1 MFGKLLIANRGE
13 IACRVMR
20 TAKTLGMRTVAVFSE
35 ADRDALHVEAAD
47 EAECIGP
54 AAAADSYLNIG
65 AIVEAARRSGADAV
79 HPGYGFLAENAGF
92 AEAVEEAGL
101 VFVGPPAEAIR
112 AMGDKSVAKAIM
124 EKAGVPVVP
133 GYHGAGQDLA
143 TLGKAAEKIGYP
155 VLIKASKGG
164 GGRGMRVADDRS
176 ALNEA
181 VAACRREA
189 KAAFGDGAL
198 LVERYLSRPR
208 HVEVQIFADAH
219 GNTVHLFE
227 RDCSIQRRHQK
238 VVEEA
243 PASALPGRLRED
255 MAKAAL
261 AAARAIGYVGA
272 GPVEFLLAED
282 GRFYFMEMNTRL
294 QVEHTVTEML
304 VDEDLVAWQLA
315 VAAGEPLPR
324 QQSDLKP
331 AGHAIEARLYA
342 EDPGRDFLPGGG
354 RLERFRLPDLDGY
367 AGSVRIDTGVREGD
381 DIPIHYDP
389 LIAKVIVWGDT
400 RPRAVHRLGRVLGDI
415 QVAGVVTNLDF
426 LRAVAGHPAFAAAD
440 VDTGFIE
447 RHLSDL
453 LAKERA
459 APDRVLALACL
470 DVLLGRAAEARRSA
484 LRSADPHS
492 PWHFAN
498 GWRLNEMSRHVLT
511 FVDGAA
517 DVAVPVR
524 YRGRGFLL
532 ELPSGPMAA
541 GGEIDDAG
549 NLIADLAGTRVKA
562 TVARRGSQLTVIA
575 FGARHTLTVV
585 DPAALAAGQETP
597 AAGLTAPMPGK
608 VVQVKAKAGA
618 RVRRGTTLMVLE
630 AMKMEHAITAPADGT
645 VVEVHYGPGDQVEEG
660 VELLSFDGD
669 GDSP

>member
-13 IACRVMR
+13 IACRVVR
-20 TAKTLGMRTVAVFSE
+20 TAKALGLRTVAVFSE

-54 AAAADSYLNIG
+54 APAADSYLNID
-65 AIVEAARRSGADAV
+65 AIVGAARRSAADAV
-79 HPGYGFLAENAGF
+79 HPGYGFLAENADF
-92 AEAVEEAGL
+92 AEAVEKAGL
-101 VFVGPPAEAIR
+101 VFVGPPARAIR

-133 GYHGAGQDLA
+133 GYHGARQDLA
-143 TLGKAAEKIGYP
+143 TLGKAAQKIGYP
-155 VLIKASKGG
+155 VLVKACKGG
-164 GGRGMRVADDRS
+164 GGRGMRVVDDRS
-176 ALNEA
+176 ALKAA

-198 LVERYLSRPR
+198 LVEKYLSRPR
-208 HVEVQIFADAH
+208 HVEVQIFADSH
-219 GNTVHLFE
+219 GNAVHLFE

-238 VVEEA
+238 AIEEA
-243 PASALPGRLRED
+243 PASALPGRLREE
-255 MAKAAL
+255 MAEAAL
-261 AAARAIGYVGA
+261 AAARTIGYVGA
-272 GPVEFLLAED
+272 GTVEFLFAED

-304 VDEDLVAWQLA
+304 VDADLVAWQLA
-315 VAAGEPLPR
+315 VAAGETLPR
-324 QQSDLKP
+324 RQGELEP

-367 AGSVRIDTGVREGD
+367 AGSVRIDTGMREGD

-400 RPRAVHRLGRVLGDI
+400 RPRAVQRLGRVLADI
-415 QVAGVVTNLDF
+415 EVAGVVTNLDF
-426 LRAVAGHPAFAAAD
+426 LRAVAAHPAFAAGD
-440 VDTGFIE
+440 VDTGFID
-447 RHLSDL
+447 RHLAGL
-453 LAKERA
+453 LAREEA
-459 APDRVLALACL
+459 APERILALACL
-470 DVLLGRAAEARRSA
+470 EVLLGRAAEARRSA
-484 LRSADPHS
+484 LRSADPQS
-492 PWHFAN
+492 PWHLTN
-498 GWRLNEMSRHVLT
+498 GWRLNEDSRHVLT

-517 DVAVPVR
+517 EVTVAVR

-549 NLIADLAGTRVKA
+549 TLIADLAGTRVKA
-562 TVARRGSQLTVIA
+562 TMSRQGSQLTVIA

-585 DPAALAAGQETP
+585 DPAALAAGQEAP

-608 VVQVKAKAGA
+608 VVQVEVKPGA
-618 RVRRGTTLMVLE
+618 RVRRGATLVVLE
-630 AMKMEHAITAPADGT
+630 AMKMEHAIIAPADGT
-645 VVEVHYGPGDQVEEG
+645 VVEVHFAPGDQVEEG
-660 VELLSFDGD
+660 AELLSFDD
-669 GDSP
+669 GEDSP